1 MNEQEELS
9 GTFVLV
15 HPKLL
20 NDPDE
25 KKNQVGVITAA
36 DLENDN
42 VVVSFSDGS
51 EALFS
56 TDALLVM
63 RDTDDIRRY
72 ADYDVD
78 LLFRE
83 DYFDIIEVCIT
94 AESANMGGPKAAIQ
108 LARKS
113 EMALEYAMRPL
124 DDTLGLN
131 QHKSIGR

>member
-1 MNEQEELS
+1 MNEQDELS

-25 KKNQVGVITAA
+25 KKNQVGVIIAA

-51 EALFS
+51 ESLFS

-63 RDTDDIRRY
+63 RDIDDIRRY

-124 DDTLGLN
+124 DDALGLN